1 MQTQQNKRSGFTL
14 IEMLVVIAIIALLAA
29 ILVPTVTS
37 ALENANR
44 TRVLSNGRGIH
55 QSIFSA
61 MTGDILYAT
70 ESYWPASTTTRPASP
85 HGTTSTQYFI
95 HLMRGRGD
103 TPAGPGVLN
112 QDFGVFAAT
121 GVPPAQT
128 LTGANSTVA
137 FAWQNNC
144 WSVTDGLTQ
153 ESTSNTPLIFT
164 RNLNV
169 PTLLA
174 ANTGVITDQQIG
186 TDPYA
191 APYANRAV
199 VVIFNGGGGAAIT
212 GRALDWQN
220 FNPANSLNNVMRPQ

>member
-1 MQTQQNKRSGFTL
+1 MQTQRNERSGFTL

-70 ESYWPASTTTRPASP
+70 ESYWPSSANTN
-85 HGTTSTQYFI
+85 HGTTSTQYFT
-95 HLMRGRGD
+95 HLMRGRND
-103 TPAGPGVLN
+103 TPVGPGVLN
-112 QDFGVFAAT
+112 QDFGVYAAT

-128 LTGANSTVA
+128 LTGASNTVA
-137 FAWQNNC
+137 FTWERNC

-153 ESTSNTPLIFT
+153 ESASNAPLIFT
-164 RNLNV
+164 RNLNI

-174 ANTGVITDQQIG
+174 SNTGPITDAQIG
-186 TDPYA
+186 TAPYQ

-220 FNPANSLNNVMRPQ
+220 FNPSNTTNNVMRPQ